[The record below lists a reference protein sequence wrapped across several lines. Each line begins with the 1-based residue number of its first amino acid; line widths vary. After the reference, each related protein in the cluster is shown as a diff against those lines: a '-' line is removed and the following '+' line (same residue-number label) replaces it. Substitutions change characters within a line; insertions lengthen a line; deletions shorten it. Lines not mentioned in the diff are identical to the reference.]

1 MLRNICIHLSYK
13 GSQYHGFQMQPNKQT
28 IQSLLQAAIMQVT
41 GESVKV
47 IGSGRT
53 DAGVHA
59 RAQVANFL
67 IHSNLPTGK
76 CCKALNHHL
85 PSDIVVW
92 DAQEV
97 SRTFDA
103 RKSAKRK
110 TYKYT
115 INTNRYPDPLR
126 QHMELHHPAP
136 LDVTA
141 MSEALPYFLG
151 EHDFTSFSSTRNP
164 KENKVRTI
172 YDATLEQIRP
182 GVIQFTISGNGFLYQ
197 MVRIIVGTLLVI
209 GQGKRL
215 PQEIEDILLAKDR
228 KQAGPTVKPHGLIL
242 WEVNYDGI

>member
-28 IQSLLQAAIMQVT
+28 VQSLLQAAIMQVT

-59 RAQVANFL
+59 RAQVANVH

-76 CCKALNHHL
+76 WCKALNHHL

-92 DAQEV
+92 DAQDV

-110 TYKYT
+110 TYCYT
-115 INTNRYPDPLR
+115 INYQRFSDPLR

-172 YDATLEQIRP
+172 YDATLEEVRPRVIEIR
-182 GVIQFTISGNGFLYQ
+182 ITGNGFLYQ
-197 MVRIIVGTLLVI
+197 MVRIMVGTLLVI
-209 GQGKRL
+209 GQHKR
-215 PQEIEDILLAKDR
+215 PPEEIRNILLAQDR
-228 KQAGPTVKPHGLIL
+228 KQAGPTAKAHGLIL
-242 WEVNYDGI
+242 WEVKY